1 MQKSKEDIQ
10 KEKDDF
16 LRQFVVPEGNIWGWK
31 FSLFGLGL
39 ILFLSL
45 WLAWLHYKR
54 GVPVGFDE
62 QKMEVNPMVLPEK
75 SDTINY
81 D

>member
-45 WLAWLHYKR
+45 WLAWLHYKSGYFQSIFR
-54 GVPVGFDE
+54 
-62 QKMEVNPMVLPEK
+62 
-75 SDTINY
+75 INQEI
-81 D
+81 DIGSSFTKNWI

>member
-39 ILFLSL
+39 ILFLCL
-45 WLAWLHYKR
+45 WLAWLHYNR

-62 QKMEVNPMVLPEK
+62 QIMEVNPMVLPEK
-75 SDTINY
+75 TDTLNY
-81 D
+81 E

>member
-31 FSLFGLGL
+31 FSLFGLGI

-45 WLAWLHYKR
+45 WLVWLH
-54 GVPVGFDE
+54 
-62 QKMEVNPMVLPEK
+62 
-75 SDTINY
+75 
-81 D
+81 

>member
-1 MQKSKEDIQ
+1 MAKSKEEIQ

-45 WLAWLHYKR
+45 WLVWLHYKK
-54 GVPVGFDE
+54 GVPVGFEE
-62 QKMEVNPMVLPEK
+62 QKMEVNPMILPE
-75 SDTINY
+75 SIDTINY
-81 D
+81 E

>member
-1 MQKSKEDIQ
+1 MAKSKEEIQ

-45 WLAWLHYKR
+45 WLVWLHYKKD
-54 GVPVGFDE
+54 VPVGFEE
-62 QKMEVNPMVLPEK
+62 QKMEVNPMILPE
-75 SDTINY
+75 STDTINY
-81 D
+81 E

>member
-10 KEKDDF
+10 KEKDEF
-16 LRQFVVPEGNIWGWK
+16 LRQFVVQEGNIWGWK

-45 WLAWLHYKR
+45 WLAWLHYK
-54 GVPVGFDE
+54 GGGPVGFDE
-62 QKMEVNPMVLPEK
+62 QNMEVNPMVLPEK
-75 SDTINY
+75 TDTLNY
-81 D
+81 E